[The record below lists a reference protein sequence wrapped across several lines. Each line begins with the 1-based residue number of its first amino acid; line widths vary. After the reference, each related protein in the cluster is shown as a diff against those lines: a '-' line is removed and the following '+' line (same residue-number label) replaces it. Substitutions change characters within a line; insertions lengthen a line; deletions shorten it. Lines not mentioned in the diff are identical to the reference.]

1 MTAGGCSQRIYPLHA
16 AGPVL
21 PLIGPL
27 ALSLAS
33 DWSRLARSHAA
44 AVSQGTAAN
53 SAAAFDL
60 HWENQSGIK
69 DRRETGNTFLLATAW
84 QQPNSSRQKV
94 LNAM

>member
-1 MTAGGCSQRIYPLHA
+1 M
-16 AGPVL
+16 
-21 PLIGPL
+21 

-84 QQPNSSRQKV
+84 QQPNSSRKKV
-94 LNAM
+94 LSVM

>member
-1 MTAGGCSQRIYPLHA
+1 M
-16 AGPVL
+16 L

-27 ALSLAS
+27 VLSLAS

-53 SAAAFDL
+53 SAAAAFDL